1 MKKSAESRKKLY
13 WSLKKFSLWYN
24 YYAFFDV
31 REYLADR
38 LFIQHKVRVW
48 FDGEYEKEGSKY
60 IAVFCHVRKK
70 DTDKFLSALEN
81 LNRTMLI
88 CGYTD
93 YESEVESI
101 MAQIEKGRD
110 LLCKRK

>member
-13 WSLKKFSLWYN
+13 WSLKKFSLRYN

-60 IAVFCHVRKK
+60 IAVLCHVRKK
-70 DTDKFLSALEN
+70 DTNEFLSALEN

-93 YESEVESI
+93 YESEAESI

-110 LLCKRK
+110 LLCRRK

>member
-1 MKKSAESRKKLY
+1 MKKI
-13 WSLKKFSLWYN
+13 SLRYN

-60 IAVFCHVRKK
+60 IAVLCHVRKK
-70 DTDKFLSALEN
+70 DTNEFLSALDN

-93 YESEVESI
+93 YEREVESF
-101 MAQIEKGRD
+101 MKKIEEGRD
-110 LLCKRK
+110 ILCRRK